1 MGSRK
6 ISLEPAASCL
16 GCDGLMA
23 MNVSLCGPHSL
34 ETSTLVAV
42 DDDAAVTS
50 GSAPLL
56 RMNWYLS
63 HQVGSFATGAAS
75 AALEKAAASTIGI
88 SFMLS
93 PLGNVSPKAY
103 TSGAWSFQPRRIGVD
118 SAATQEP
125 NWRPVSGGLPCPSRP
140 TCRGWRREGVA
151 CHRAPARGALRHGQG
166 RAARCAA
173 RSALRRHLRRRA
185 RGAARAEPAQ

>member
-125 NWRPVSGGLPCPSRP
+125 NWRPVSGGLPWSPGIGPDPPKGRSGPSP
-140 TCRGWRREGVA
+140 TCYRSRSEGVA

-166 RAARCAA
+166 
-173 RSALRRHLRRRA
+173 
-185 RGAARAEPAQ
+185 GAAR